1 MLRADQEK
9 FPPARPVRMR
19 CAQTRPGTGA
29 DGQPFADEVNMNYKT
44 LVVESRNDIGIVW
57 MSRSDRGNALDETMV
72 AELTA
77 AMRALD
83 DDSAVRAVVL
93 CGVGDAFC
101 TGADRDWLQRMTD
114 NGFKRNHADAM
125 KLATLLDTV
134 HTLKKPTVARVHG
147 PVLNDGAG
155 LVAACDM
162 AVASYDAEFCLSE
175 VRAGLIPTAMP
186 YLIRTMGE
194 RAARHYCLSAKCFT
208 AAEAYRIGLVTD
220 IAPLD
225 ELDARIN
232 ELLGQLLQ
240 GAPSAQASVK
250 DWIRAAAGGPIT
262 PSLLDDGAKR
272 HAAACSS
279 EEAREGLGAL
289 LVKRKPAWLRKT
301 RKPAPAKKTAA
312 RGKRSP

>member
-1 MLRADQEK
+1 
-9 FPPARPVRMR
+9 VR
-19 CAQTRPGTGA
+19 A

-162 AVASYDAEFCLSE
+162 AVASFDAEFCLSE
-175 VRAGLIPTAMP
+175 VRAGLIPAAMP

-194 RAARHYCLSAKCFT
+194 RAARHYCLSAKRFT

-250 DWIRAAAGGPIT
+250 DWIRAAAGGPVT
-262 PSLLDDGAKR
+262 PSLFEDGAKR

-301 RKPAPAKKTAA
+301 RKPVPAKKTAA